1 MSKHFRVMILGGG
14 PAGYTAAIRCAQN
27 GLETVLFESRQV
39 GGTCL
44 NRGCI
49 PTKSLLHGAETLCTV
64 REAASVGVNA
74 EFCGYDLDKMY
85 ARRDEVVAKLRG
97 GVEKLLKARKVT
109 VVNAFASFKDAK
121 TVVADGEEY
130 TADDIII
137 AAGSVPTALKAEGRE
152 LCVNS
157 DYLLEGSNEIPESV
171 AIVGGGVIGVEFAE
185 FLSSL
190 GKKVFV
196 IEYFDR
202 LLLNMDKDVSQYL
215 ALALKKKGVS
225 VNCGAAVTRV
235 EKTSD
240 GFRVIFNTAKGE
252 NAVEA
257 GLVVVCTGRRAFTES
272 LALDKAGV
280 KTERGVVLT
289 DGNFRTNVE
298 NIWAIGDCVGG
309 MMLAHNAAAQGE
321 YVADLIAGRHNGVNL
336 KVVPSCIYTVPEI
349 AAIGLTEQKATEAG
363 YEVSVGKFPLGANGK
378 SLIAGRER
386 GFVKLVFD
394 KKTQKL
400 LGATLYCDRAT
411 DMIGELALALANG
424 MGKEEL
430 ERVIRPHPTVEES
443 IGEAVLASEGR
454 AIHSL

>member
-1 MSKHFRVMILGGG
+1 MSKHFQVMILGGG

-27 GLETVLFESRQV
+27 GLETVLFEFRQV

-64 REAASVGVNA
+64 REAASSGINA
-74 EFCGYDLDKMY
+74 TLEGFDLDKMY
-85 ARRDEVVAKLRG
+85 ARRDEVVSKLRS

-109 VVNAFASFKDAK
+109 VVNAFASFKDAR

-137 AAGSVPTALKAEGRE
+137 AAGSVPTTLRAEGSE

-157 DYLLEGSNEIPESV
+157 DFLLEGNNEIPDIV

-185 FLSSL
+185 LLSSL

-202 LLLNMDKDVSQYL
+202 LLLNMDKDVSQFL
-215 ALALKKKGVS
+215 ALSLKKKGVS
-225 VNCGAAVTRV
+225 INCGAAVTKV

-240 GFRVIFNTAKGE
+240 GCKVVFNTSKGE
-252 NAVEA
+252 SSVEA
-257 GLVVVCTGRRAFTES
+257 GLVVVCTGRRAYTEK
-272 LALDKAGV
+272 LALDNAGV
-280 KTERGVVLT
+280 KTERGVIVT
-289 DGNFRTNVE
+289 DENFRTDAKGV
-298 NIWAIGDCVGG
+298 WAIGDCVGG

-321 YVADLIAGRHNGVNL
+321 YVADLIAKRHNGTNL

-349 AAIGLTEQKATEAG
+349 AAVGLTEQKAVEAG
-363 YEVSVGKFPLGANGK
+363 YEVSVGKFPMGANGK

-394 KKTQKL
+394 KNTQKL

-443 IGEAVLASEGR
+443 IGEAVLASDGR

>member
-137 AAGSVPTALKAEGRE
+137 AAGSVPTALKAEGSE

-157 DYLLEGSNEIPESV
+157 DYLLEGSNKIPESA

-215 ALALKKKGVS
+215 ALALKKRACPS
-225 VNCGAAVTRV
+225 TAAR
-235 EKTSD
+235 
-240 GFRVIFNTAKGE
+240 
-252 NAVEA
+252 
-257 GLVVVCTGRRAFTES
+257 L
-272 LALDKAGV
+272 
-280 KTERGVVLT
+280 
-289 DGNFRTNVE
+289 
-298 NIWAIGDCVGG
+298 
-309 MMLAHNAAAQGE
+309 
-321 YVADLIAGRHNGVNL
+321 
-336 KVVPSCIYTVPEI
+336 
-349 AAIGLTEQKATEAG
+349 
-363 YEVSVGKFPLGANGK
+363 
-378 SLIAGRER
+378 
-386 GFVKLVFD
+386 
-394 KKTQKL
+394 
-400 LGATLYCDRAT
+400 
-411 DMIGELALALANG
+411 
-424 MGKEEL
+424 
-430 ERVIRPHPTVEES
+430 
-443 IGEAVLASEGR
+443 
-454 AIHSL
+454 

>member
-27 GLETVLFESRQV
+27 GLETVLFENRQI

-49 PTKSLLHGAETLCTV
+49 PTKALLHGAETLCAV
-64 REAASVGVNA
+64 REAASLGVNA
-74 EFCGYDLDKMY
+74 VLEGYDLNKMY

-137 AAGSVPTALKAEGRE
+137 AAGSVPTALRAEGSE

-157 DYLLEGSNEIPESV
+157 DFLLEDNNDIPDSV

-225 VNCGAAVTRV
+225 VNCGAAVTKI
-235 EKTSD
+235 EKTLD
-240 GFRVIFNTAKGE
+240 GYKVIFNTAKGE
-252 NAVEA
+252 NSVEA
-257 GLVVVCTGRRAFTES
+257 GLVVVCTGRRAFTEN
-272 LALDKAGV
+272 LALDNAGI
-280 KTERGVVLT
+280 KTERGVIVVDDEFKT
-289 DGNFRTNVE
+289 TAQGV
-298 NIWAIGDCVGG
+298 WAIGDCIGG

-321 YVADLIAGRHNGVNL
+321 YVADRIANRHNGINL

-349 AAIGLTEQKATEAG
+349 ASVGLTEQKATEAG
-363 YEVSVGKFPLGANGK
+363 YEVNVGKFPLGANGK

-386 GFVKLVFD
+386 GFVKLIFD
-394 KKTQKL
+394 KATQKL

-411 DMIGELALALANG
+411 DMIGELSLALANG

-430 ERVIRPHPTVEES
+430 EKAIRPHPTVEEG
-443 IGEAVLASEGR
+443 IGEAVLASDGR